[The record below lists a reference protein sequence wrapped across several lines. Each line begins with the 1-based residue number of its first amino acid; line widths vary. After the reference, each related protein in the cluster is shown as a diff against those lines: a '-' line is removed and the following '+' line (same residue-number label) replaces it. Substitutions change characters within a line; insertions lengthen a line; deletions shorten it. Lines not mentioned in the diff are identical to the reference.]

1 VTGEYTALEE
11 ETKRKGGVKKEMYR
25 LFVIGKKSL
34 PEIRKTGARAS
45 ERYWGR
51 VGERFLRIQKGLQ
64 KSLSQMSSEK

>member
-1 VTGEYTALEE
+1 
-11 ETKRKGGVKKEMYR
+11 MYR